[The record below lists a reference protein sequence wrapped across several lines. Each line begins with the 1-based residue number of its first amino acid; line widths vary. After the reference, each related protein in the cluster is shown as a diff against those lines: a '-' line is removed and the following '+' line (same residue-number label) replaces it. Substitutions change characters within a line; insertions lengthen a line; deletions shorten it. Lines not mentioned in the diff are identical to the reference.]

1 MVFPPA
7 RRVFPALKVFP
18 LFAARTFIALGLIL
32 APEFAA
38 AQPEDLTYE
47 NYQRDLAFERNRVS
61 AGGRI
66 AQTPC
71 GPIEFASVGEG
82 PVLLLVHGAG
92 GGYDQGLDF
101 AQDFAR
107 QGFRV
112 VTMSR
117 FGYLGTPMPK
127 DASPAAQADAH
138 ACLLD
143 ALKIDR
149 AAVIGASAGAPSTMQ
164 LALRH
169 PRRVS
174 AMLLLVPLAYTPDAN
189 PRAPAELP
197 PPVRFMLET
206 AVQFEAAVKLDLL
219 SMRSDLL
226 FWLGLRLSPATMA
239 KTLLATPSEVLDKA
253 TADERARIERTLRH
267 MLPLSLRQQGLLNDL
282 SIVGSLPRYELEK
295 IEAPTLVVS
304 AADDLYGTYAMA
316 RYTAAHIPGAR
327 FIGYPSGGHMWVGRN
342 AELLGEVQGFFG
354 GVQPP
359 IVTAGSL
366 P

>member
-7 RRVFPALKVFP
+7 LTVSP
-18 LFAARTFIALGLIL
+18 LLAARSFIALGMVL
-32 APEFAA
+32 AAELAA
-38 AQPEDLTYE
+38 AQPADVTYE
-47 NYQRDLAFERNRVS
+47 NYKRDLTLERTRVS
-61 AGGRI
+61 LGSRI

-71 GPIEFASVGEG
+71 GPIEYASVGEG

-107 QGFRV
+107 LGFRV

-117 FGYLGTPMPK
+117 FGYLGTPLPK

-143 ALKIDR
+143 ALKIER

-169 PRRVS
+169 PQRVS
-174 AMLLLVPLAYTPDAN
+174 AMLLLVPLAYTPD
-189 PRAPAELP
+189 PSPGAPAALP
-197 PPVRFMLET
+197 PPVRFVL
-206 AVQFEAAVKLDLL
+206 EAAVK
-219 SMRSDLL
+219 SDLL
-226 FWLGLRLSPATMA
+226 FWLALRLSPAIVA
-239 KTLLATPSEVLDKA
+239 KTLLATPSEVLDGA
-253 TADERARIERTLRH
+253 DADERARIERTLRH

-304 AADDLYGTYAMA
+304 AQDDLYGTYAMA

-327 FIGYPSGGHMWVGRN
+327 FIGYASGGHMWVGRN

-354 GVQPP
+354 GVQRPT
-359 IVTAGSL
+359 VTAGSL

>member
-7 RRVFPALKVFP
+7 LTVFPF
-18 LFAARTFIALGLIL
+18 FAARSFIALGMIL
-32 APEFAA
+32 AAGVAA
-38 AQPEDLTYE
+38 AQPDDVTYDNYRRELT
-47 NYQRDLAFERNRVS
+47 FERTRVS
-61 AGGRI
+61 LGRRI

-71 GPIEFASVGEG
+71 GPIEYASVGEG

-101 AQDFAR
+101 AEGFAR
-107 QGFRV
+107 LGFRV
-112 VTMSR
+112 VAMSR
-117 FGYLGTPMPK
+117 FGYLGTPLPK

-174 AMLLLVPLAYTPDAN
+174 AMLLLVPLAYTPE
-189 PRAPAELP
+189 PSPGAPAELP
-197 PPVRFMLET
+197 PPLRFMLET
-206 AVQFEAAVKLDLL
+206 AAKFEAAMKSDLL

-226 FWLGLRLSPATMA
+226 FWLALKLSPATMA
-239 KTLLATPSEVLDKA
+239 KALLATPSEVLDKA
-253 TADERARIERTLRH
+253 GADERARIERTLRH

-295 IEAPTLVVS
+295 IEAPTLVIS
-304 AADDLYGTYAMA
+304 AADDLFGTYAMA

-342 AELLGEVQGFFG
+342 AELLGEVKRFFG

>member
-1 MVFPPA
+1 M
-7 RRVFPALKVFP
+7 VFP
-18 LFAARTFIALGLIL
+18 LFAATIFLALGLSL
-32 APEFAA
+32 APGFAA
-38 AQPEDLTYE
+38 AHAAGLTYE
-47 NYQRDLAFERNRVS
+47 DYRSDLAFERKRVS
-61 AGGRI
+61 AGSRI

-71 GPIEFASVGEG
+71 GRIEYGSAGEG

-101 AQDFAR
+101 AEGFAR
-107 QGFRV
+107 LGFRV

-117 FGYLGTPMPK
+117 FGYLGTPLPK

-143 ALKIDR
+143 ALKIER

-174 AMLLLVPLAYTPDAN
+174 AMLLLVPLAYTPD
-189 PRAPAELP
+189 PGPGAPGELP
-197 PPVRFMLET
+197 PPVRFLLET
-206 AVQFEAAVKLDLL
+206 AVKFEAAVKSDLL
-219 SMRSDLL
+219 ATRSDLL
-226 FWLGLRLSPATMA
+226 FWLALRLSPSTMA
-239 KTLLATPSEVLDKA
+239 KTLLATPSAVLAKA
-253 TADERARIERTLRH
+253 DAGEHARIERTLRH

-282 SIVGSLPRYELEK
+282 SIVGSLPRYALEK

-304 AADDLYGTYAMA
+304 TQDDLFGTYSMA
-316 RYTAAHIPGAR
+316 RYTAAHIPDAR

-342 AELLGEVQGFFG
+342 AELLGEVKRFFG
-354 GVQPP
+354 GVQPRT
-359 IVTAGSL
+359 VTADSL

>member
-7 RRVFPALKVFP
+7 LRF
-18 LFAARTFIALGLIL
+18 FAARTFIALGLIL
-32 APEFAA
+32 APGFAA
-38 AQPEDLTYE
+38 AQPEDLTYK
-47 NYQRDLAFERNRVS
+47 NYQRDLAFERKRVS
-61 AGGRI
+61 ADSRI

-71 GPIEFASVGEG
+71 GPIEYASVGEG

-107 QGFRV
+107 VGFRV

-117 FGYLGTPMPK
+117 FGYLGTPLPK

-169 PRRVS
+169 PRRVR
-174 AMLLLVPLAYTPDAN
+174 AMLLLVPIAYTPE
-189 PRAPAELP
+189 PGPGAPAELP
-197 PPVRFMLET
+197 PPVRFVL
-206 AVQFEAAVKLDLL
+206 EAAV
-219 SMRSDLL
+219 RSDLL
-226 FWLGLRLSPATMA
+226 FWLALRLSPATMA

-253 TADERARIERTLRH
+253 DADERSRIERTLRH

-295 IEAPTLVVS
+295 IEVPTLIVS

-327 FIGYPSGGHMWVGRN
+327 FVGYPSGGHMWVGRN

-354 GVQPP
+354 GAQRPT
-359 IVTAGSL
+359 VTAGSL

>member
-1 MVFPPA
+1 MVFPP
-7 RRVFPALKVFP
+7 
-18 LFAARTFIALGLIL
+18 FAARSVVALGLLL
-32 APEFAA
+32 AAEFAA
-38 AQPEDLTYE
+38 AEPADLTYK

-61 AGGRI
+61 ADSRI

-82 PVLLLVHGAG
+82 PALLLVHGAG

-107 QGFRV
+107 LGFRV

-117 FGYLGTPMPK
+117 FGYLGTPLPK

-143 ALKIDR
+143 ALKIER
-149 AAVIGASAGAPSTMQ
+149 AALIGASAGAPSTMQ

-174 AMLLLVPLAYTPDAN
+174 AMLLLVPLAYAPD
-189 PRAPAELP
+189 PGSGAPAELP
-197 PPVRFMLET
+197 PPVRFVLE
-206 AVQFEAAVKLDLL
+206 AVVK
-219 SMRSDLL
+219 SDLL
-226 FWLGLRLSPATMA
+226 FWLALRLSPSRVA
-239 KTLLATPSEVLDKA
+239 KTLLATPLEVLDNA
-253 TADERARIERTLRH
+253 EADERARIERTLRH

-304 AADDLYGTYAMA
+304 AADDLYGTYPMA

-327 FIGYPSGGHMWVGRN
+327 FIGYASGGHMWIGRN
-342 AELLGEVQGFFG
+342 AELLGEVKGFFG
-354 GVQPP
+354 AVQRRSL
-359 IVTAGSL
+359 TADSQ